1 MILSMTKAEAKR
13 LIISKGLHITLDQ
26 AKKIISANKK
36 MSKGESLFDFQLK
49 NILKVNFVREYIFH
63 DTRKWRFDFAFPER
77 MIAVEIEG
85 ATWANGRHNRGA
97 GMEEDMVKYNEAARL
112 GWRLFRF
119 STGMVKSGK
128 AIAYFTSILNEV

>member
-1 MILSMTKAEAKR
+1 MRLTKSEAKR
-13 LIISKGLHITLDQ
+13 IIVAKDLHMTL
-26 AKKIISANKK
+26 ALKPPVVRKKKQ
-36 MSKGESLFDFQLK
+36 ESTGSDLFEFQLK

-85 ATWANGRHNRGA
+85 ATWVNGRHNRGA

-112 GWRLFRF
+112 GWKLFRF
-119 STGMVKSGK
+119 STGMVKKGK
-128 AIAYFTSILNEV
+128 AIAFIATFLN